1 MEEAI
6 ILIYHDQKLRRGPPP
21 DTERTRSQ
29 RGDRITANMLKDN
42 PGVDSNAILTRLPR
56 RETTLDGRW
65 TIYEAFWRFECPTYL
80 SKVNTMSRR
89 EY

>member
-42 PGVDSNAILTRLPR
+42 PGVGSNAILTRLPR
-56 RETTLDGRW
+56 RETTIDGRW
-65 TIYEAFWRFECPTYL
+65 TRKPFGVSSVQP
-80 SKVNTMSRR
+80 SKVNN
-89 EY
+89 E